1 MFIEGY
7 KSSDQQYLQ
16 EYIVYGV
23 IEMSV
28 LEGKTAIITGGGR
41 GIGRS
46 TAIALAKEGVHVGL
60 IGLNIEN
67 LEKVTKELNDTYDVN
82 ISAASANVADLDA
95 VTHAVEHIKS
105 DLGPIDILINNAGTA
120 KFGGFLD
127 LTPEEWE
134 NIIHVNLMGVYNVTR
149 AVLPEM
155 IDRKTGDIINIS
167 STAGQKGAPVTS
179 AYSASK
185 FGVLGLTESLM
196 LEVRKH
202 NIRVTA
208 LTPSTVVT
216 DLAQEA
222 NLISGDPERVMHP
235 EDLAE
240 LVVAGLKLNRRT
252 FIKSAGLWSTN
263 P

>member
-1 MFIEGY
+1 MLSL
-7 KSSDQQYLQ
+7 K
-16 EYIVYGV
+16 
-23 IEMSV
+23 
-28 LEGKTAIITGGGR
+28 GKTAIITGAGR

-46 TAIALAKEGVHVGL
+46 IALALANEGVNVGL
-60 IGLNIEN
+60 IGLSMNN
-67 LEKVTKELNDTYDVN
+67 LEKVAAEIKESYDVT
-82 ISAASANVADLDA
+82 ISAASANVADLEA
-95 VTHAVEHIKS
+95 VTHAVEHIQS

-127 LTPEEWE
+127 LTPEEWQ
-134 NIIHVNLMGVYNVTR
+134 NIINVNLMGVYNVTR

-155 IDRKTGDIINIS
+155 IERKTGDIINIS

-196 LEVRKH
+196 MEVRKH

-216 DLAQEA
+216 DLAHES
-222 NLISGDPERVMHP
+222 NLITGDPERVLHP

-240 LVVAGLKLNRRT
+240 LVVASLKLNRRT
-252 FIKSAGLWSTN
+252 FMKSAGLWSTN